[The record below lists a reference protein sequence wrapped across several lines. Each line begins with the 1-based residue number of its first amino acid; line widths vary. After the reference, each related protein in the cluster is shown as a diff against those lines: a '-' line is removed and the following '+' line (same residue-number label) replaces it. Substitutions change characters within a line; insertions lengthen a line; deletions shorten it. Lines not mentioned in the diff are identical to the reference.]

1 MGDYRGSLVTV
12 RMTRLDS
19 YERGLLEGAAG
30 AGAALA
36 MRVVVESARVLGA
49 TGLVPIRSAHIDSCL
64 YHGDSGTLFAERLA
78 GLGARVSVPTT
89 LNVGA
94 LDLLHA
100 RVARLDPAARTMA
113 HRLMSAYVAMGARQ
127 TWTCAPYQAG
137 HRPAAGDD
145 VAWGESNA
153 VAFCNSV
160 LGARTNRYGDFL
172 DICAAITGRA
182 PQTGLHLP
190 QNRVARVLIDATGV
204 PPAFWRDDAAFP
216 ILGAWLGRAVG
227 QQVAAIEGIGH
238 PTEDQLKALGAAA
251 ASSGAVGLFHL
262 IGVTPEAPTR
272 AAAFGNCPPEGIIPL
287 DLAALA
293 KTRASLSTVDR
304 MAGDPIDAV
313 AVGSPHL
320 SSDEL
325 RSLDRLLGH
334 RQCSKPLYACT
345 GRHSLDAL
353 HGEGVIE
360 RLRGRGVTVVVDTC
374 IVVTPVLPAE
384 SGVLVTNSGKFAH
397 YARPNT
403 GYDVV
408 FATLSECIESAVRG
422 SLHLD
427 PDDWHAT

>member
-1 MGDYRGSLVTV
+1 MGDYRGRFVTV
-12 RMTRLDS
+12 RMTRLDA

-30 AGAALA
+30 DGAALA
-36 MRVVVESARVLGA
+36 MRVVAESARILGA
-49 TGLVPIRSAHIDSCL
+49 RRLVPIRSAHIDSCL
-64 YHGDSGTLFAERLA
+64 YHGDSGTLFAERLV

-100 RVARLDPAARTMA
+100 GVARLEPAARAMA
-113 HRLMSAYVAMGARQ
+113 HRLMSAYIAMGARQ

-190 QNRVARVLIDATGV
+190 RNRLARVLIDATAV
-204 PPAFWRDDAAFP
+204 PQAFWRDDAAFP

-227 QQVAAIEGIGH
+227 EQVAAIEGIGQ

-251 ASSGAVGLFHL
+251 ASSGAVGLFHV
-262 IGVTPEAPTR
+262 IGVTPEAPSR
-272 AAAFGNCPPEGIIPL
+272 AAAFGNSSPERIIAL
-287 DLAALA
+287 DLAALTKA
-293 KTRASLSTVDR
+293 RASLSTVSR

-320 SSDEL
+320 SIDEL
-325 RSLDRLLGH
+325 RAVDRLLGQ
-334 RQCSKPLYACT
+334 RRCSKPLYACT
-345 GRHSLDAL
+345 GRHTLEGLRA
-353 HGEGVIE
+353 EGVIE
-360 RLRGRGVTVVVDTC
+360 RLSGRGVILVIDTC
-374 IVVTPVLPAE
+374 IVVTPVLPADT
-384 SGVLVTNSGKFAH
+384 GVLVTNSGKFAH

-408 FATLSECIESAVRG
+408 FATLNECIESAVRG

-427 PDDWHAT
+427 PDDSHAT

>member
-1 MGDYRGSLVTV
+1 MGDYLGQFVTV
-12 RMTRLDS
+12 RMTRLDA

-36 MRVVVESARVLGA
+36 MRVVAESARVLGA
-49 TGLVPIRSAHIDSCL
+49 TRLVPIRSAHIDSCL
-64 YHGDSGTLFAERLA
+64 YHGDSGTLFAERLV

-100 RVARLDPAARTMA
+100 KLARLDPAPRAMA

-182 PQTGLHLP
+182 PLTGLHLP
-190 QNRVARVLIDATGV
+190 ENRVAKVLIDATGV
-204 PPAFWRDDAAFP
+204 PKAFWRDDAAYP
-216 ILGAWLGRAVG
+216 ILGTWLGRAVG
-227 QQVAAIEGIGH
+227 QQVAAIEGIGR

-251 ASSGAVGLFHL
+251 ASSGAVGLFHV
-262 IGVTPEAPTR
+262 IGVTPEAPSR
-272 AAAFGNCPPEGIIPL
+272 AVAFGNASPENIIRL

-293 KTRASLSTVDR
+293 KARASLSTANRVP
-304 MAGDPIDAV
+304 GDPIDAV

-320 SSDEL
+320 STDEL
-325 RSLDRLLGH
+325 RSLDRLLGN
-334 RQCSKPLYACT
+334 RQCTKPLYACT
-345 GRHSLDAL
+345 GRHTLDVL
-353 HGEGVIE
+353 RTEGVIE
-360 RLRGRGVTVVVDTC
+360 RLSSRGVIVVVDTC
-374 IVVTPVLPAE
+374 IVVTPVLPAKA
-384 SGVLVTNSGKFAH
+384 GVLVTNSGKFAH
-397 YARPNT
+397 YAPPNT

-408 FATLSECIESAVRG
+408 FATLNECIESAVRG

-427 PDDWHAT
+427 PGDSHAT